1 MEHGIRRGV
10 EVLIKKAAVD
20 PAFKRL
26 LFEKRAEAARAIGLE
41 LTPEEAALLA
51 AAPLPQLEAIVTRT
65 CVSPG
70 VRPAFLGYAAG
81 AMLAALGPAFLACD
95 NPTDE
100 TFGLRPD
107 PPPENQPGTA
117 EESIMGPV
125 DSVKEK
131 PPLTDSNDA
140 GRESIGGLCFGIRGD
155 FPPGIQS
162 EPRKPIIVES
172 LPTLI
177 IGPGAGD
184 PKRSAKVIG
193 TVFER
198 HLPGIENVYRKNP
211 SIKHGTVELE
221 ITIDSDGLVT
231 AGNITS
237 DGIGDEFLNSTILTR
252 VRTWRFPPIEEGD
265 VTVTYPFI
273 FEPVDE

>member
-1 MEHGIRRGV
+1 
-10 EVLIKKAAVD
+10 
-20 PAFKRL
+20 
-26 LFEKRAEAARAIGLE
+26 
-41 LTPEEAALLA
+41 
-51 AAPLPQLEAIVTRT
+51 
-65 CVSPG
+65 
-70 VRPAFLGYAAG
+70 
-81 AMLAALGPAFLACD
+81 
-95 NPTDE
+95 
-100 TFGLRPD
+100 
-107 PPPENQPGTA
+107 
-117 EESIMGPV
+117 
-125 DSVKEK
+125 
-131 PPLTDSNDA
+131 
-140 GRESIGGLCFGIRGD
+140 
-155 FPPGIQS
+155 
-162 EPRKPIIVES
+162 
-172 LPTLI
+172 LI

-184 PKRSAKVIG
+184 PKRSAKVIK
-193 TVFER
+193 TVFKR